1 MMNDRVRARVRPGT
15 GLDTVQVEVRNRIT
29 QVSSTPGLSSD
40 GKATRMVILSRKV
53 LLAAKKVVMSCRLR
67 GDSV

>member
-15 GLDTVQVEVRNRIT
+15 GLDTVQSRGSQSHHASVEHAW
-29 QVSSTPGLSSD
+29 SELD
-40 GKATRMVILSRKV
+40 GKAARMVILSRKV
-53 LLAAKKVVMSCRLR
+53 LPAAKKVVMSCRLG